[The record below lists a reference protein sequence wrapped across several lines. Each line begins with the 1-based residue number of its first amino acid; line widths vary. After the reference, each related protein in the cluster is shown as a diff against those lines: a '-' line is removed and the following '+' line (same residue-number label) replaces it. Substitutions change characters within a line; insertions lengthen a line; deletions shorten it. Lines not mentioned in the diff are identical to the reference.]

1 MLCARVGGK
10 TEEVLTHLWQWI
22 HVRCERW
29 WGTLS
34 SGLRPPATLRERERE
49 RERERGD
56 HYVCMYQSRQ
66 PPPTRARL
74 LVSTISELIKN
85 LEAPSPL
92 YSYVNESE
100 IASPW
105 QHCGDPIRC
114 SLHNVA
120 ASGTSVHV
128 DAIRLQLH

>member
-1 MLCARVGGK
+1 M
-10 TEEVLTHLWQWI
+10 H
-22 HVRCERW
+22 
-29 WGTLS
+29 
-34 SGLRPPATLRERERE
+34 
-49 RERERGD
+49 
-56 HYVCMYQSRQ
+56 QSRQ
-66 PPPTRARL
+66 PPPTRAPL

-85 LEAPSPL
+85 LTAPSPL

-105 QHCGDPIRC
+105 QHCADPIRC

-120 ASGTSVHV
+120 VFGTSVDV